1 MSPATRHRSE
11 RWTGA
16 RAQAPAQGRD
26 QRLGEAPEPAV
37 PGTAGKARHSRT
49 G

>member
-11 RWTGA
+11 GWTGA
-16 RAQAPAQGRD
+16 RVQTPAQGRD

-37 PGTAGKARHSRT
+37 SGTTGDARHSRT
-49 G
+49 V